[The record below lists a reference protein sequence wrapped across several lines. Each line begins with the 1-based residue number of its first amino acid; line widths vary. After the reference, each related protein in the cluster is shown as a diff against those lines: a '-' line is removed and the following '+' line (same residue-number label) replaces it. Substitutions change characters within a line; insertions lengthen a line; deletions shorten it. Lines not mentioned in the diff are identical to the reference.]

1 VPRAHQWELVVTESD
16 ERIHAIED
24 RSQIVELT
32 ARHCQMARTGDVVG
46 IVELFCGDRVMPP
59 HLKGWA

>member
-1 VPRAHQWELVVTESD
+1 VTESD

-32 ARHCQMARTGDVVG
+32 ARHCQMARTGNVVG
-46 IVELFCGDRVMPP
+46 IVELFCDDRVMPP

>member
-1 VPRAHQWELVVTESD
+1 MTESD

-24 RSQIVELT
+24 RSQSVELT
-32 ARHCQMARTGDVVG
+32 ARQCRMARTGDVVG
-46 IVELFCGDRVMPP
+46 IVELLCDDRVMPP